1 MDEILVTHKVD
12 PPLTDG
18 QNEDI
23 ERIIKEVREY
33 YRKKGLI
40 ANQEWEAHKEDL
52 ESSNY
57 PHA

>member
-12 PPLTDG
+12 TPLTDS

-23 ERIIKEVREY
+23 ERIIKEAREY
-33 YRKKGLI
+33 YRKEGLI
-40 ANQEWEAHKEDL
+40 TNQEWEAYKEDL

-57 PHA
+57 TYA